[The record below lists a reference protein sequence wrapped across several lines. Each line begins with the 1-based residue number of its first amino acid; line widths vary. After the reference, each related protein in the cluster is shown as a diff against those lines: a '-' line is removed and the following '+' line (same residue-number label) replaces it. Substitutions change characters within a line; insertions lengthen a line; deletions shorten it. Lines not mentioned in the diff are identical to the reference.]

1 MGEVIKGVGEVRGAI
16 RGSKRGGEG
25 LWGGLD
31 GDELVK
37 GYGDTQIGPN
47 EVLGVINEQGLV
59 RGRSLRG
66 WERSGET

>member
-1 MGEVIKGVGEVRGAI
+1 MIKGVGEVIKGVREVRRAI

-37 GYGDTQIGPN
+37 GYGDTQTRLN
-47 EVLGVINEQGLV
+47 EGLGVNN
-59 RGRSLRG
+59 
-66 WERSGET
+66 